1 MPEDYMDESAPTQA
15 EPMAPAAPEEKEETP
30 DSKLALV
37 QTSFF
42 KTPPKPGDREMVE
55 IVEVYDNECSI
66 RCVYDEEEKEEP
78 EAPAAEP
85 GMEMGGGAP
94 PGGGA
99 EDMMY

>member
-55 IVEVYDNECSI
+55 IVEVYDGEVSI
-66 RCVYDEEEKEEP
+66 RCVYGEGEEEP
-78 EAPAAEP
+78 EAPAAAEP
-85 GMEMGGGAP
+85 GMEMGAGAP
-94 PGGGA
+94 PGGA
-99 EDMMY
+99 ADMMY